1 MSKRVES
8 MQQYMPRNE
17 NGSSGKEKKDEIIVK
32 KDEVIEVLKTLE
44 GMKRRLLALLK
55 T

>member
-1 MSKRVES
+1 
-8 MQQYMPRNE
+8 MQQYLSRNE
-17 NGSSGKEKKDEIIVK
+17 KDPSDKEKKDEVIIK

-44 GMKRRLLALLK
+44 GMKRKLLALLK

>member
-1 MSKRVES
+1 
-8 MQQYMPRNE
+8 MQQYLSRNE
-17 NGSSGKEKKDEIIVK
+17 KDPSDKGKKDEVIIK

-44 GMKRRLLALLK
+44 GMKRKLLALLK

>member
-1 MSKRVES
+1 MS
-8 MQQYMPRNE
+8 RNE
-17 NGSSGKEKKDEIIVK
+17 NGSSGKEKKDEVIIK

-44 GMKRRLLALLK
+44 GLKRKLLAFLK